1 MIRYIPKII
10 KRVSRNPKNSTASEM
25 KIVQKK
31 KARSWGHNLREE
43 NSGLREKIAL
53 LKKETARLKKDLEKA
68 WELMAHVPGGLFL
81 LQQETIV
88 YANKA
93 ACGWLGYSL
102 EELAGKSLLDIFD
115 QEDTQSID
123 AFIQGKT
130 GIQTPGALRFKNS
143 EGRSVCC
150 AVHIKKTR
158 YEGRNAL
165 LLNLI
170 EIERKIEQEKAILE
184 AQKFEAL
191 KRVAGAFAREWEIS
205 DKPGNSLSEM
215 LNDYAKKAYQPS
227 EISPLNLNEMIEASV
242 AAYCSENGI
251 NYGQD
256 NNNPEDQ
263 ILFKTSLNAS
273 SSIHGCRKDLH
284 NAFMSLIANAV
295 EALEAEGE
303 IYLTADEKPGLI
315 NIFVQENGTG
325 IQKNVVDNIFDL
337 FFTTKGDG
345 HKGLGLSLARAVIER
360 HGGKIGVTR
369 HEAGGATFH
378 VKLPLEHSP
387 FKTDDR
393 PKKRSIKDARIL
405 LIGGQNILINL
416 LCRFLSSKPLH
427 ITRVDSYGECFK
439 ALKGGPFHLM
449 LVDQSKNPEKT
460 AWLIGKVCHTHP
472 DLPIALFNASNSDDA
487 ERSKPPGADLIIPR
501 PLHLGQFYSSIYRL
515 MTEGKAS
522 RPHN

>member
-1 MIRYIPKII
+1 
-10 KRVSRNPKNSTASEM
+10 M

-43 NSGLREKIAL
+43 NSGLREKVAVL
-53 LKKETARLKKDLEKA
+53 RKETARLKKDLEKA

-81 LQQETIV
+81 LQRETIV

-102 EELAGKSLLDIFD
+102 EELAGKNLLDIFD
-115 QEDTQSID
+115 QEDIPSID
-123 AFIQGKT
+123 AFIQGKA
-130 GIQTPGALRFKNS
+130 GGQTPGALRFKNS
-143 EGRSVCC
+143 EGRSICC

-184 AQKFEAL
+184 ARKFEAL
-191 KRVAGAFAREWEIS
+191 QRVAGAFAREWEIS
-205 DKPGNSLSEM
+205 DKPGNPLPEM
-215 LNDYAKKAYQPS
+215 LNDYAKKTYQPS
-227 EISPLNLNEMIEASV
+227 ELSPLNLNEMIKASV
-242 AAYCSENGI
+242 AAYCSANGI
-251 NYGQD
+251 NYGQKH
-256 NNNPEDQ
+256 NPEDQ
-263 ILFKTSLNAS
+263 ILFKTSLNAAS
-273 SSIHGCRKDLH
+273 PIHGCRKDLH
-284 NAFMSLIANAV
+284 NAFMSLIANAA
-295 EALEAEGE
+295 EALEAERE

-315 NIFVQENGTG
+315 NVYVQESG
-325 IQKNVVDNIFDL
+325 IGIHENVVDNIFDP

-378 VKLPLEHSP
+378 VKLPLEHSL

-393 PKKRSIKDARIL
+393 PQKRSIKDARIL
-405 LIGGQNILINL
+405 LMGGQNILINL
-416 LCRFLSSKPLH
+416 LYRFLSSKPLH
-427 ITRVDSYGECFK
+427 ITRVGSYGECFK

-449 LVDQSKNPEKT
+449 LIDQSINPEKT
-460 AWLIGKVCHTHP
+460 AWLIGKVRRTHP
-472 DLPIALFNASNSDDA
+472 ELPIALFNASKGDDD
-487 ERSKPPGADLIIPR
+487 ELSKTPEADLVIPR
-501 PLHLGQFYSSIYRL
+501 PLHLGRFYSSIYRL
-515 MTEGKAS
+515 MTEGKAAQIHS
-522 RPHN
+522 

>member
-1 MIRYIPKII
+1 
-10 KRVSRNPKNSTASEM
+10 M

-31 KARSWGHNLREE
+31 KARSWAHNLREE
-43 NSGLREKIAL
+43 NSGLREKIAVL
-53 LKKETARLKKDLEKA
+53 RKETARLKKDLEKA

-115 QEDTQSID
+115 QEDIQSID
-123 AFIQGKT
+123 AFIQGET

-143 EGRSVCC
+143 EGRSICC

-165 LLNLI
+165 LLNMI
-170 EIERKIEQEKAILE
+170 EIEGKIEQENAILE
-184 AQKFEAL
+184 ARKFEAL
-191 KRVAGAFAREWEIS
+191 QRVAGAFAREWEI
-205 DKPGNSLSEM
+205 DDRPGNPLLVM
-215 LNDYAKKAYQPS
+215 LNDYARKTYQPS
-227 EISPLNLNEMIEASV
+227 EISPLNLNETIEASV
-242 AAYCSENGI
+242 AEYCLENGTH
-251 NYGQD
+251 YGQS
-256 NNNPEDQ
+256 NNPEDQ

-273 SSIHGCRKDLH
+273 SPLHGCRKDLH
-284 NAFMSLIANAV
+284 NAFMSLIANAA

-315 NIFVQENGTG
+315 NVYVQENGIG
-325 IQKNVVDNIFDL
+325 IHKNVVDNIFDP

-378 VKLPLEHSP
+378 VKLPLGHSP

-427 ITRVDSYGECFK
+427 IIRVDSFGECFK
-439 ALKGGPFHLM
+439 ALKGGPFRL
-449 LVDQSKNPEKT
+449 LLIDQSKSPEKT
-460 AWLIGKVCHTHP
+460 AWLIRKVRHTHP
-472 DLPIALFNASNSDDA
+472 DLPIALLNASNSDDA
-487 ERSKPPGADLIIPR
+487 ELSPPPGADLVIPK
-501 PLHLGQFYSSIYRL
+501 PLHLGQFYSSISRL

>member
-1 MIRYIPKII
+1 
-10 KRVSRNPKNSTASEM
+10 M

-43 NSGLREKIAL
+43 NSGLREKIATL
-53 LKKETARLKKDLEKA
+53 RKETARLKKDLEKA

-102 EELAGKSLLDIFD
+102 EELAGKSLLDILN
-115 QEDTQSID
+115 QEDIQSIH
-123 AFIQGKT
+123 AFIQGDT
-130 GIQTPGALRFKNS
+130 GIQTPVALRFKNS
-143 EGRSVCC
+143 EGRSVCF

-170 EIERKIEQEKAILE
+170 EMERKIEQEKAILE
-184 AQKFEAL
+184 ARKFEAL
-191 KRVAGAFAREWEIS
+191 QRVAGAFAREWKIS
-205 DKPGNSLSEM
+205 DKSGTPLSEM
-215 LNDYAKKAYQPS
+215 LNDYAKKTYQPS
-227 EISPLNLNEMIEASV
+227 EISPLNLNETIEASV
-242 AAYCSENGI
+242 AAYCSANGI

-256 NNNPEDQ
+256 NHPEDQ

-284 NAFMSLIANAV
+284 HAFMNLIANAA
-295 EALEAEGE
+295 EALEAKGE
-303 IYLTADEKPGLI
+303 IYLTADEKPGII
-315 NIFVQENGTG
+315 NVYVQENGIG
-325 IQKNVVDNIFDL
+325 IHKNVVDNIFDP

-378 VKLPLEHSP
+378 VKLPLEHAP

-439 ALKGGPFHLM
+439 ALKSGPFHLM
-449 LVDQSKNPEKT
+449 LVEQSKNSEKT
-460 AWLIGKVCHTHP
+460 AWLIRKVRHTHP
-472 DLPIALFNASNSDDA
+472 DLPIALFNASNGDNA
-487 ERSKPPGADLIIPR
+487 EVSKLPGPDLVIPR
-501 PLHLGQFYSSIYRL
+501 PLHLGQFYSSIYHL

>member
-10 KRVSRNPKNSTASEM
+10 KRVSKNLKNSTASEM
-25 KIVQKK
+25 KNVEKK
-31 KARSWGHNLREE
+31 KARSWGHILREE
-43 NSGLREKIAL
+43 NSGLREKVAVL
-53 LKKETARLKKDLEKA
+53 RKETARLKKDLEKA

-115 QEDTQSID
+115 QEDIQSID

-143 EGRSVCC
+143 EGRSICC

-158 YEGRNAL
+158 YKGRNAL

-184 AQKFEAL
+184 ARKFEAL

-205 DKPGNSLSEM
+205 DKPGNPLSEM
-215 LNDYAKKAYQPS
+215 LNDYARKTYQPS
-227 EISPLNLNEMIEASV
+227 ELSPLNLNEMIEASV
-242 AAYCSENGI
+242 AEYCSVNGI
-251 NYGQD
+251 NYGQ
-256 NNNPEDQ
+256 NHNAEDQ

-273 SSIHGCRKDLH
+273 SPIHGCRKDLH
-284 NAFMSLIANAV
+284 NAFMSLIANAA
-295 EALEAEGE
+295 EALKAEGE

-315 NIFVQENGTG
+315 NVYVQEGG
-325 IQKNVVDNIFDL
+325 IGIHKNVVDNIFDP
-337 FFTTKGDG
+337 FFTTKGEG

-378 VKLPLEHSP
+378 VKLPLENSP

-405 LIGGQNILINL
+405 LMGGQNILINL

-427 ITRVDSYGECFK
+427 ITRVDSYGQCFK

-449 LVDQSKNPEKT
+449 LIDQSKSPEKT
-460 AWLIGKVCHTHP
+460 AWLIGKVRHTHP
-472 DLPIALFNASNSDDA
+472 DLPIALFNVSNGDDD
-487 ERSKPPGADLIIPR
+487 ELSKTPEADLVIPR
-501 PLHLGQFYSSIYRL
+501 PLHLGRFYSSIYRL

-522 RPHN
+522 RPQN

>member
-1 MIRYIPKII
+1 MIRYILKII
-10 KRVSRNPKNSTASEM
+10 KRVSKNLKNPTASEI
-25 KIVQKK
+25 KTVQKK

-43 NSGLREKIAL
+43 NSGLREKISVL
-53 LKKETARLKKDLEKA
+53 RKETARLKKDLEKA

-102 EELAGKSLLDIFD
+102 EELSGKSLLDIFD
-115 QEDTQSID
+115 QEDIQSID
-123 AFIQGKT
+123 AFIQGET
-130 GIQTPGALRFKNS
+130 GIRTPGALYFKNS

-150 AVHIKKTR
+150 AVHINKTR

-170 EIERKIEQEKAILE
+170 EIERKIEQEKSILE
-184 AQKFEAL
+184 ARKFEAL
-191 KRVAGAFAREWEIS
+191 KRAAGAFAREWEVS
-205 DKPGNSLSEM
+205 DKPGNPLSEM
-215 LNDYAKKAYQPS
+215 LNDYARKTYQPS
-227 EISPLNLNEMIEASV
+227 EISPLNLNETIEASI
-242 AAYCSENGI
+242 AAYCSANGI

-256 NNNPEDQ
+256 NNPEDQ

-273 SSIHGCRKDLH
+273 SPIHGCRKDLH

-315 NIFVQENGTG
+315 NVYVQENGIG
-325 IQKNVVDNIFDL
+325 IHKNVVDNIFDP

-378 VKLPLEHSP
+378 IKLPLDHSP

-393 PKKRSIKDARIL
+393 PKKRSVKDARIL
-405 LIGGQNILINL
+405 LMGGQNILINL

-439 ALKGGPFHLM
+439 ALKGRPFHLM
-449 LVDQSKNPEKT
+449 LVDQSENPEKT
-460 AWLIGKVCHTHP
+460 PWLIRKVYHTHP
-472 DLPIALFNASNSDDA
+472 DLPIALFNASNGDDD
-487 ERSKPPGADLIIPR
+487 ELPKTPGADLVIPR
-501 PLHLGQFYSSIYRL
+501 PLHLGRFYSSIYRL

>member
-31 KARSWGHNLREE
+31 KARSWGHILREE
-43 NSGLREKIAL
+43 NSGLREKIAVL
-53 LKKETARLKKDLEKA
+53 RKETARLKKDLEKA

-115 QEDTQSID
+115 QEDIPSID
-123 AFIQGKT
+123 AFIQGKA
-130 GIQTPGALRFKNS
+130 GGQTPGALRFKNS
-143 EGRSVCC
+143 EGRSVWC
-150 AVHIKKTR
+150 AMHIKKTR

-170 EIERKIEQEKAILE
+170 EIERKIEQEKAVLE
-184 AQKFEAL
+184 ARKFEAL
-191 KRVAGAFAREWEIS
+191 KRMAGAFAREWEIS
-205 DKPGNSLSEM
+205 GNPMNPLSEM
-215 LNDYAKKAYQPS
+215 LNDYARKTYQPS

-242 AAYCSENGI
+242 AAYCSANGI

-256 NNNPEDQ
+256 NNPEGQ

-273 SSIHGCRKDLH
+273 SPIRGCRKDLH
-284 NAFMSLIANAV
+284 HAFMSLIANAA

-303 IYLTADEKPGLI
+303 IYLTADEKPELI
-315 NIFVQENGTG
+315 NIYVQENGIG
-325 IQKNVVDNIFDL
+325 IHKDVVDNIFDP

-378 VKLPLEHSP
+378 VKLPLEHSL

-393 PKKRSIKDARIL
+393 PQKRSIKDARIL
-405 LIGGQNILINL
+405 LMGGQNILINL

-427 ITRVDSYGECFK
+427 ITQVDSYGECFK

-449 LVDQSKNPEKT
+449 LIDQSINPEKT
-460 AWLIGKVCHTHP
+460 AWLIGKVRRTHP
-472 DLPIALFNASNSDDA
+472 DLPIALFNASNGDDA
-487 ERSKPPGADLIIPR
+487 ELSKLPGPDLVIPR

>member
-1 MIRYIPKII
+1 
-10 KRVSRNPKNSTASEM
+10 M

-31 KARSWGHNLREE
+31 KARSWGHILREE
-43 NSGLREKIAL
+43 NSGLREKIAVL
-53 LKKETARLKKDLEKA
+53 RKETGRLKKDLEKA
-68 WELMAHVPGGLFL
+68 WELMAHVPGGLLL
-81 LQQETIV
+81 LQQEMIV
-88 YANKA
+88 YANMA
-93 ACGWLGYSL
+93 ACGWLGYSM

-115 QEDTQSID
+115 QEDMQSIH
-123 AFIQGKT
+123 AFIQGDT
-130 GIQTPGALRFKNS
+130 GIQTPGALHFKNS
-143 EGRSVCC
+143 EGRSIYC

-170 EIERKIEQEKAILE
+170 EIERKIEQEKAVLE
-184 AQKFEAL
+184 ARKFEAL
-191 KRVAGAFAREWEIS
+191 QRVAGAFAREWEIR
-205 DKPGNSLSEM
+205 GNPVNPLSEM
-215 LNDYAKKAYQPS
+215 LNDYARKTYQPS

-242 AAYCSENGI
+242 AEYCSANGI

-256 NNNPEDQ
+256 NNHEGQ

-273 SSIHGCRKDLH
+273 SPIRGYRKDLH
-284 NAFMSLIANAV
+284 HAFMSLIANAA

-303 IYLTADEKPGLI
+303 IYLTADEKPELI
-315 NIFVQENGTG
+315 NVYVQENGIG
-325 IQKNVVDNIFDL
+325 IHKDVVDNIFDP

-378 VKLPLEHSP
+378 VKLPLEHTL

-393 PKKRSIKDARIL
+393 PQKRSIKDARIL
-405 LIGGQNILINL
+405 LMGGQNILINL

-427 ITRVDSYGECFK
+427 ITQVDSYGECFK

-449 LVDQSKNPEKT
+449 LIDQSINPEKT
-460 AWLIGKVCHTHP
+460 AWLIGKVRRTHP
-472 DLPIALFNASNSDDA
+472 DLPIALFNASNGDDA
-487 ERSKPPGADLIIPR
+487 ELSKLPGPDLVIPR

-515 MTEGKAS
+515 MTEGTSKK
-522 RPHN
+522 